1 MTKMWENINGELIWI
16 DKEMGYQE
24 NERRNSAGNGA
35 VCSCGDV
42 RRHGDRLSAG
52 GVAVGVAGG
61 MIAAKA
67 VSRAGSWL
75 LWIAGLAFIA
85 MVIL

>member
-1 MTKMWENINGELIWI
+1 MWENVNGELIWI
-16 DKEMGYQE
+16 DKEMGWQE
-24 NERRNSAGNGA
+24 NERRNFVGDDQ

-42 RRHGDRLSAG
+42 RTHGKRLSAG

-67 VSRAGSWL
+67 VPRVGSWL
-75 LWIAGLAFIA
+75 LWVAGLITLIMIF
-85 MVIL
+85 M

>member
-1 MTKMWENINGELIWI
+1 MWENINGELIWI
-16 DKEMGYQE
+16 DKEMGWEEY
-24 NERRNSAGNGA
+24 ERHNSVGNNQ

-67 VSRAGSWL
+67 VSRVVSWL
-75 LWIAGLAFIA
+75 LWIAFLTFIA
-85 MVIL
+85 MVML

>member
-1 MTKMWENINGELIWI
+1 MWENINGEYIWI
-16 DKEMGYQE
+16 DKEMGWQE
-24 NERRNSAGNGA
+24 NERHNSVDIHT

-42 RRHGDRLSAG
+42 RDHGRRLTAG

-67 VSRAGSWL
+67 VSRVGSWL
-75 LWIAGLAFIA
+75 LWMAG
-85 MVIL
+85 ILTLIMIFM

>member
-1 MTKMWENINGELIWI
+1 MWENINGELIWI
-16 DKEMGYQE
+16 DKEMGWEEY
-24 NERRNSAGNGA
+24 ERYNSVGSDE

-42 RRHGDRLSAG
+42 RRHGDRLSAS

-67 VSRAGSWL
+67 VSRIGSWL
-75 LWIAGLAFIA
+75 LWIAGLVFIA

>member
-1 MTKMWENINGELIWI
+1 MWENINGELIWI
-16 DKEMGYQE
+16 DKEMGWEE
-24 NERRNSAGNGA
+24 NERRNFVGNDQ

-42 RRHGDRLSAG
+42 RRHGDRLSAS

-67 VSRAGSWL
+67 APKVGSAL
-75 LWIAGLAFIA
+75 LWVAG
-85 MVIL
+85 ILTLIMIFS

>member
-1 MTKMWENINGELIWI
+1 MWENINGELIWI
-16 DKEMGYQE
+16 DKEMGWQE
-24 NERRNSAGNGA
+24 NERYNSVGNDQ

-42 RRHGDRLSAG
+42 RRHGDRLTAG

-67 VSRAGSWL
+67 VSRVGGWL
-75 LWIAGLAFIA
+75 LWIVMIA
-85 MVIL
+85 TILMIVL

>member
-1 MTKMWENINGELIWI
+1 MWENINGEYIWI
-16 DKEMGYQE
+16 DKEMGWEEY
-24 NERRNSAGNGA
+24 ERHNSVGNDK
-35 VCSCGDV
+35 VCSCGDM

-52 GVAVGVAGG
+52 GIAVGVAGG

-67 VSRAGSWL
+67 VSRVGSWL

-85 MVIL
+85 MIML

>member
-1 MTKMWENINGELIWI
+1 MWENINGELIWI
-16 DKEMGYQE
+16 DKEMGYE
-24 NERRNSAGNGA
+24 EYERYNSVGNDK

-52 GVAVGVAGG
+52 GIAVGVAGG

-67 VSRAGSWL
+67 ASRVGSWL
-75 LWIAGLAFIA
+75 IWVAG
-85 MVIL
+85 ILTLIMIFM

>member
-1 MTKMWENINGELIWI
+1 MWENVNGELIWI

-24 NERRNSAGNGA
+24 NERRNSVGNGA

-52 GVAVGVAGG
+52 GIAVGVAGG

-67 VSRAGSWL
+67 VPRVGSWL
-75 LWIAGLAFIA
+75 LWIAGLAFIV

>member
-1 MTKMWENINGELIWI
+1 MWENINGELIWI

-24 NERRNSAGNGA
+24 NERYNSADIHST
-35 VCSCGDV
+35 CTCGDV

-67 VSRAGSWL
+67 IPRIGSWL

-85 MVIL
+85 MMVL

>member
-16 DKEMGYQE
+16 DKEMGWE
-24 NERRNSAGNGA
+24 EHERHNSVGNDA
-35 VCSCGDV
+35 ICSCGDV
-42 RRHGDRLSAG
+42 RRHGDRLSAC

-75 LWIAGLAFIA
+75 LWMAG
-85 MVIL
+85 ILTLIMIFM

>member
-1 MTKMWENINGELIWI
+1 MWENINGELIWI
-16 DKEMGYQE
+16 DKEMGWE
-24 NERRNSAGNGA
+24 EHERHNSVGDDK

-42 RRHGDRLSAG
+42 QRHGDRLSAG

-67 VSRAGSWL
+67 VPKVGGAL
-75 LWIAGLAFIA
+75 LWVAG
-85 MVIL
+85 ILTLIMIFM

>member
-1 MTKMWENINGELIWI
+1 MWENVNGELIWI

-35 VCSCGDV
+35 GCSCGNV

-52 GVAVGVAGG
+52 GIAVGVAGG

-67 VSRAGSWL
+67 VSKVGGFL
-75 LWIAGLAFIA
+75 LWLAG
-85 MVIL
+85 ILTLIMIFM

>member
-1 MTKMWENINGELIWI
+1 MWENINGELIWI
-16 DKEMGYQE
+16 DKEMGYE
-24 NERRNSAGNGA
+24 EYERYNSVSNDK

-42 RRHGDRLSAG
+42 RRHGDRLTAG

-67 VSRAGSWL
+67 VSKMGGVL
-75 LWIAGLAFIA
+75 LWLVG
-85 MVIL
+85 ILTLIMIFM

>member
-1 MTKMWENINGELIWI
+1 MWENINGEWI
-16 DKEMGYQE
+16 YMDKEMGSDEYARQ
-24 NERRNSAGNGA
+24 NSSL
-35 VCSCGDV
+35 VYSGDAQRLV
-42 RRHGDRLSAG
+42 RDHGDRLTAG

-67 VSRAGSWL
+67 VSRVGSWL
-75 LWIAGLAFIA
+75 LWIACLIFIA

>member
-1 MTKMWENINGELIWI
+1 MWENINGELIWI
-16 DKEMGYQE
+16 DKEMGYE
-24 NERRNSAGNGA
+24 EYERYNSVSNDK

-42 RRHGDRLSAG
+42 RRHGDRLTAG

-67 VSRAGSWL
+67 VSRVGSWL
-75 LWIAGLAFIA
+75 VWIVAIILFA
-85 MVIL
+85 MIVL

>member
-1 MTKMWENINGELIWI
+1 MWENINGELIWI

-24 NERRNSAGNGA
+24 NERHYSTGNDK
-35 VCSCGDV
+35 VCSCGDI
-42 RRHGDRLSAG
+42 RRYGDRLSAG

-67 VSRAGSWL
+67 VSRVGSWL
-75 LWIAGLAFIA
+75 AWIAAIILFAMIA
-85 MVIL
+85 L